1 MCSLE
6 KTKIIA
12 SSNNKFKIELVEK
25 LSKKSQFEIFNISK
39 DLEKIYGRNSMLNEQ
54 NIDKYFNQSTLPFIA
69 RYHDRIIGFII
80 GVPLEKFTNQSWV
93 QYDENLG
100 KNNTLYT
107 YAFIFKSDFRGK
119 NGFAKTLKK
128 IFSNWAKKRDYQYI
142 SGHIN
147 ENSVKKSSSQLEIVK
162 KFNTWYE
169 SKDPFVYYRRKI

>member
-12 SSNNKFKIELVEK
+12 SSNDKFKIELVEK

-69 RYHDRIIGFII
+69 RYHNRIIGFII
-80 GVPLEKFTNQSWV
+80 GVPLEKFTNHSWV

-147 ENSVKKSSSQLEIVK
+147 ENFVNKSSSQLEIIK

>member
-1 MCSLE
+1 MCSVE

-25 LSKKSQFEIFNISK
+25 LSKESQFEIFNISK

-69 RYHDRIIGFII
+69 RYHNRIIGFII
-80 GVPLEKFTNQSWV
+80 GVPLEKFKNQSWV

-100 KNNTLYT
+100 RDNTLYT
-107 YAFIFKSDFRGK
+107 YAFIFESDFRGK
-119 NGFAKTLKK
+119 QGFAKTLKK
-128 IFSNWAKKRDYQYI
+128 IFSNWAKKRGYQYI

-147 ENSVKKSSSQLEIVK
+147 ENSIKKSSSQLEIIK
-162 KFNTWYE
+162 KFNKWYE